1 MRYSRFIIAPVL
13 LIGMLAVFSCNK
25 LDVPVIVDSEEII
38 RYISESDDAIALFR
52 TTDIIP
58 EDQYSFADE
67 PGVVYFD
74 VVDSV
79 KREISVDIITE
90 QMSQD
95 GASYVQDFGPPI
107 SVSRDAEATVV
118 DNFYVKT
125 HRVDATSMSETSRVY
140 KLTRYGYF
148 IKIGDDSKAFVG
160 WKLMGF
166 GGGGP
171 TYPTRVRA
179 EREDATTFWAD
190 SVLQKRNDYL
200 LIDVSRVPWDTL
212 GLDTLPTT
220 YYTDHVYLDIT
231 GDNGIA
237 VIPDGEALEF
247 SISTPLVPPHYTV
260 AGETDNGFHKYA
272 FTPGDDSV
280 LRATINTVDNNPS
293 TLNILI
299 FQHHNV
305 TNKMWCIPYRVS
317 D

>member
-1 MRYSRFIIAPVL
+1 MRLNRVSTFTL
-13 LIGMLAVFSCNK
+13 LVAGSLIMSAC
-25 LDVPVIVDSEEII
+25 DEIDIPVIVDSEEII

-52 TTDIIP
+52 NTNIIP
-58 EDQYSFADE
+58 EDQYTFADE
-67 PGVVYFD
+67 PGVIYFD
-74 VVDSV
+74 VDDSV

-90 QMSQD
+90 QMSQN

-118 DNFYVKT
+118 DNFYVTK
-125 HRVDATSMSETSRVY
+125 HRIEGTDSSETSSRY
-140 KLTRYGYF
+140 TLTRYGYF

-166 GGGGP
+166 GGGG
-171 TYPTRVRA
+171 TASETRVLA

-212 GLDTLPTT
+212 GPDTLPTT

-231 GDNGIA
+231 GEDGIA
-237 VIPDGEALEF
+237 VISDGEALEF
-247 SISTPLVPPHYTV
+247 SVTTPVVPPHYTV

-272 FTPGDDSV
+272 FVPGDDSI
-280 LRATINTVDNNPS
+280 LRVTINTVDNNQNP
-293 TLNILI
+293 LNILI
-299 FQHHNV
+299 FQHHNL